1 VSFAFTYTVPVD
13 EAFYRKIQDG
23 LGSDLPT
30 GLITHLAIK
39 LPEGGLRYIDVWES
53 EADFERFAEDR
64 LHPVVHPLLE
74 TMLGEVPPEPEHV
87 PLSVIHVWGA
97 GGSFD

>member
-1 VSFAFTYTVPVD
+1 MSFAFTYTVPID
-13 EAFYRKIQDG
+13 EGFYRKIQHG
-23 LGSDLPT
+23 LGTDLPT

-39 LPEGGLRYIDVWES
+39 LPEGGLRYVDVWES
-53 EADFERFAEDR
+53 EADFELFAKDR
-64 LHPVVHPLLE
+64 LHPVVRPLLE
-74 TMLGEVPPEPEHV
+74 TMLGELPPEPEHV